1 MKTARLLT
9 LGLAA
14 LGLSLSIARSQDAS
28 TVPPPPLPETAPTT
42 PQNGAPPQHRH
53 AKPGYVL
60 ADLTAKLGLTA
71 EQQATVGSIIAG
83 ARTQMKAARA
93 DDTLSKE
100 DRRAKM
106 RQIVDASRVQI
117 RAALTPDQQKTF
129 DALPAPG
136 QRQ

>member
-1 MKTARLLT
+1 MKTARLLL
-9 LGLAA
+9 LGMAA
-14 LGLSLSIARSQDAS
+14 LGLSLSEARSQESA
-28 TVPPPPLPETAPTT
+28 TVPPPPLPENAPTT
-42 PQNGAPPQHRH
+42 PQNGATQHRH
-53 AKPGYVL
+53 VKPGSVL
-60 ADLTAKLGLTA
+60 ADLTAKLGQTA

-106 RQIVDASRVQI
+106 KQVIEASRVQI
-117 RAALTPDQQKTF
+117 RAALTPEQQKTF